1 MNSLVLKPVKGV
13 FLITWIKL
21 SGTKKEN
28 MNLVPTNGHQEIT
41 NPVLVAEINKDYN
54 NFKLSK
60 LSMEEYF
67 QANIIIAKRYAGDFI
82 LQNLKFHYTKVRF

>member
-21 SGTKKEN
+21 SGKTIDD
-28 MNLVPTNGHQEIT
+28 MHLVPTNGHQEIT
-41 NPVLVAEINKDYN
+41 NPLLVAEIKTDYN
-54 NFKLSK
+54 NFKQSN

-67 QANIIIAKRYAGDFI
+67 QANIIIAKRYTGDFI
-82 LQNLKFHYTKVRF
+82 LQKLKFHYTKVHF

>member
-1 MNSLVLKPVKGV
+1 MNSLVLKPIKGV

-21 SGTKKEN
+21 SGTKIEN

-41 NPVLVAEINKDYN
+41 NPVLVAEIKTDYN
-54 NFKLSK
+54 NFKQSN

-67 QANIIIAKRYAGDFI
+67 QANIIIAKRYTGDFI
-82 LQNLKFHYTKVRF
+82 LQKLKFHYTKVRF